1 MLRKLLLLAFFC
13 GVITFAIGIE
23 VAPIFTLI
31 GNQIRVVPPIDT
43 VLSYPAVPLKIAI
56 YGDSR
61 CGHSVHQRIVEQILQ
76 FKPKIV
82 VHLGDM
88 VNSGDDIEEWK
99 QFFEITLPLRR
110 RAFFQPL
117 KGNHENPDTF
127 YNEFFGL
134 YNYHATIGDL
144 EMIFLDLE
152 QGIEK
157 ATDFLRS
164 LDLSDKKIL
173 IFTHYPIFTGGPHS
187 KDYLVQKAAL
197 LHNVFRD
204 INVKIVFSAHDHG
217 YQRIERDGI
226 TYIVSAGGGASIYP
240 ISDVQGTIKTAAA
253 HHFVILEYNGSF
265 KVTVRDVSG
274 KIIDEFEK

>member
-1 MLRKLLLLAFFC
+1 VLRKLLLAVFC
-13 GVITFAIGIE
+13 GVITLAIGIE
-23 VAPIFTLI
+23 VGPIFTLV
-31 GNQIRVVPPIDT
+31 GNRLKVVTPVDT
-43 VLSYPAVPLKIAI
+43 VLSYPSVPLKIAV

-61 CGHSVHQRIVEQILQ
+61 YGHSVHQRIVEQILQ
-76 FKPKIV
+76 LKPQIV

-88 VNSGDDIEEWK
+88 VNSGDNIEEWK
-99 QFFEITLPLRR
+99 QFFEITLPLRKS
-110 RAFFQPL
+110 AFFQPL

-134 YNYHATIGDL
+134 YNYHATVGDL

-157 ATDFLRS
+157 AADFLRS
-164 LDLSDKKIL
+164 LNLSDKKIL

-187 KDYLVQKAAL
+187 KDYLVQKAAR
-197 LHNVFRD
+197 LHDVFRD
-204 INVKIVFSAHDHG
+204 INAKIVFSAHDHG

-240 ISDVQGTIKTAAA
+240 ISDVRGMIKKAAV

-274 KIIDEFEK
+274 RIIDEFEK

>member
-1 MLRKLLLLAFFC
+1 MLRKLLLLAVFC

-31 GNQIRVVPPIDT
+31 GNQMRVVPPVDT

-187 KDYLVQKAAL
+187 KDYLVQKAVF

-240 ISDVQGTIKTAAA
+240 ISDVQGTIKRAAA